1 MEVKKEL
8 KKKELSLTIFSNFNT
23 DSESTQGGVKV
34 DSPLQLTSGL
44 SEAVSWKPG
53 RILATY
59 RA

>member
-1 MEVKKEL
+1 MEL

-34 DSPLQLTSGL
+34 DGPQQLTSGL
-44 SEAVSWKPG
+44 FEAASWKPG

-59 RA
+59 GGSKSP